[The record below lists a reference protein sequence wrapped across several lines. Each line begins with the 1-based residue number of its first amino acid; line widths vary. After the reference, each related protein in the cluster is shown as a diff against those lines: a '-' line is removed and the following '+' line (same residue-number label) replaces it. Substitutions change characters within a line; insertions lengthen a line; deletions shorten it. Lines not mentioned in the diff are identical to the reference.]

1 MTNINTF
8 QGDVF
13 IHEYIKHT
21 GDDNNLFGFSGT
33 DTFKIVTAG
42 ADGLTVNSSQT
53 VTLGGSL
60 VIPSYVYHTGDTNT
74 YFGFSGADTIVM
86 RTAGSDRLTVK
97 ADGNVGIGTNAPSA
111 PFVVYADSD
120 NYFGWNPGVANDTSI
135 VDHTALGATSFRKQ
149 HFMKMG
155 GRQWYWG
162 YVNDSNGSF
171 GLAFDGGGGND
182 PDIVA
187 VFNTSG
193 DLYINDLFAEEVT
206 ATTITGALT
215 GNASSATN
223 VRVDRDDTGD
233 TTMYLTMVNNNT
245 AENSKRLYMD
255 TNLIYDNTNNRL
267 RLNQVAYGDQNVYG
281 LAGVSGTY
289 GTVQTFG
296 TGKGSYEGYS
306 INGEWVF
313 MSNGAGECG
322 IYNDTNNEWQLQ
334 CHQNGATNLYYN
346 GTDKFQTTNDGAH
359 VTGALY
365 ADHFYVDDYIYH
377 NGDTNT
383 RIGFG
388 GNDTIYL
395 RTGGGDRI
403 IIDSSGRVR
412 MPQIPCFNAHRAGGN
427 FRNSEIVALP
437 FNGTDINN
445 GGHYST
451 SNYRFT
457 APVNGSYAFHGQGLH
472 RKINGNGTVEP
483 TFYQNN
489 GNTSNRG
496 QGFSHM
502 IDSAEQVTNIHIVRA
517 MNASQYMTHGISY
530 INSVTDYYYGERL
543 GGFSGYLLG

>member
-1 MTNINTF
+1 MTITQLYIQHSWDSNSDAGRPFVINPVGGNVGVGTTNPASDLHV
-8 QGDVF
+8 QGASG
-13 IHEYIKHT
+13 E
-21 GDDNNLFGFSGT
+21 LFRYTDGSRTVYGGCTSDSLGAWFGT
-33 DTFKIVTAG
+33 STNHMLRFVSNGTTRMTVA
-42 ADGLTVNSSQT
+42 ADG
-53 VTLGGSL
+53 
-60 VIPSYVYHTGDTNT
+60 
-74 YFGFSGADTIVM
+74 
-86 RTAGSDRLTVK
+86 K
-97 ADGNVGIGTNAPSA
+97 VGIGTNAPTA
-111 PFVVYADSD
+111 PLMVYADSD
-120 NYFGWNPGVANDTSI
+120 NYFGWNPGAANDTSI

-187 VFNTSG
+187 VFNTAG
-193 DLYINDLFAEEVT
+193 NLYINDLFAEEIKLGGQST
-206 ATTITGALT
+206 
-215 GNASSATN
+215 
-223 VRVDRDDTGD
+223 
-233 TTMYLTMVNNNT
+233 
-245 AENSKRLYMD
+245 
-255 TNLIYDNTNNRL
+255 
-267 RLNQVAYGDQNVYG
+267 YG
-281 LAGVSGTY
+281 LGAVTGTY
-289 GTVQTFG
+289 GSVQTVG

-306 INGEWVF
+306 INGHWVF

-322 IYNDTNNEWQLQ
+322 IYNDSNNEWQLQ
-334 CHQNGATNLYYN
+334 CHQNAATNLYYN
-346 GTDKFQTTNDGAH
+346 GVDRFQTTNDGAH
-359 VTGALY
+359 VTGAMY
-365 ADHFYVDDYIYH
+365 ADHYYVDDYIYH

-388 GNDTIYL
+388 GNDTIHM
-395 RTGGGDRI
+395 RTGGTDRL

-412 MPQIPCFNAHRAGGN
+412 MPYIPCFNAHRNGGN
-427 FRNSEIVALP
+427 FVNSELTAIP

-457 APVNGSYAFHGQGLH
+457 APVNGSYAFHARGLH
-472 RKINGNGTVEP
+472 RKQNGNGTVEP

-502 IDSAEQVTNIHIVRA
+502 IDSAEQVTNVHIVRA
-517 MNASQYMTHGISY
+517 MNAGQYMTHGVY
-530 INSVTDYYYGERL
+530 LINSVTDYYYGERL